1 MAVQCS
7 CKLAARNLVMLA
19 NFRPSKVILKAIV
32 WMRSCCQ
39 VLFTSLK
46 EHFSEVL
53 ANFFYYFDKLV
64 WHIRTIGEINTTL
77 FTEAGCKL
85 SVFKYGTWWRWRIS
99 CSKLVCWDCAFCDH
113 TEINCLF
120 LLSFGCHLIEL
131 RTISISQTLITYY
144 CSHFLARCG
153 KLFSSWWWCA
163 RTLAVLQKVRV
174 LRMIGRNL
182 LMI

>member
-1 MAVQCS
+1 M
-7 CKLAARNLVMLA
+7 
-19 NFRPSKVILKAIV
+19 
-32 WMRSCCQ
+32 
-39 VLFTSLK
+39 
-46 EHFSEVL
+46 
-53 ANFFYYFDKLV
+53 
-64 WHIRTIGEINTTL
+64 IGEINTTL

-99 CSKLVCWDCAFCDH
+99 GSKLVCWDCAFCDH

-131 RTISISQTLITYY
+131 RTISISQTPITYY

-153 KLFSSWWWCA
+153 KLFSSLWWCA

-182 LMI
+182 LMIQKLPSLMVKALFKSASAHERCIAMLGKLS